1 MPLFLQSHKLTCT
14 YKRVFKKNVT
24 VAFREKGSKII
35 IKTAEQIEGIRRS
48 SVLAGSTL
56 KIVAPYIKE
65 GVTTEFLNKICAEYI
80 SDNHGKAATL
90 GYHGYPKETC
100 ISVNDVICHGI
111 PGKYELR
118 DGDILNVDVTT
129 ILDGYYGDTSKMY
142 TVGNVTEH
150 AKKLIAVT
158 KECLNIGI
166 KECYKGNH
174 VGNIGYRINKYATSH
189 GFSVVYEFCGHG
201 VGLRFHEE
209 PEISHIDEKDTGPI
223 FAPGMTFTIEPM
235 INAGKARCKID
246 KKDGWTARTIDG
258 KLSAQFEHT
267 ILITDTIPDILSD
280 VDGEYPKS

>member
-1 MPLFLQSHKLTCT
+1 MPHIILHRFNL
-14 YKRVFKKNVT
+14 VFNQINKFKNIL
-24 VAFREKGSKII
+24 AFREKGSKII

-48 SVLAGSTL
+48 SILAGETL
-56 KIVAPYIKE
+56 NIVAHYVKE
-65 GVTTEFLNKICAEYI
+65 GVTTDFLNKICAEYVL
-80 SDNHGKAATL
+80 DNHAKPATL

-100 ISVNDVICHGI
+100 ISLNDVICHGI

-118 DGDILNVDVTT
+118 DGDILNIDVTT
-129 ILDGYYGDTSKMY
+129 ILNGYYGDTSKMY
-142 TVGNVTEH
+142 TVGNITDH
-150 AKKLIAVT
+150 ARKLIDVT

-166 KECYKGNH
+166 KECYSGNK
-174 VGNIGYRINKYATSH
+174 VGNIGYKINKLATSN

-209 PEISHIDEKDTGPI
+209 PEISHVDEKDSGPI

-267 ILITDTIPDILSD
+267 ILITDTIPDILTD
-280 VDGEYPKS
+280 VNGEYPKP